1 MVKGIKLTK
10 KYNIYVLK
18 VVVHKSVMV
27 ILDHDIIPIMKVFT

>member
-10 KYNIYVLK
+10 KYIYVLK